1 MNIICKISGHK
12 IQSTGSCE
20 EICVRC
26 GYRNAFHRYNGCKC
40 ETCGKSRGD
49 HHTFLFVAREP
60 VYGKCSRLGA
70 SDIYNCSYCN
80 EDCDHVKTGET
91 ISFKCKT
98 CGMITS
104 MDSAGYNRRFRTESN
119 RKANKKEDFSGGNSY
134 EIVW

>member
-1 MNIICKISGHK
+1 MA
-12 IQSTGSCE
+12 
-20 EICVRC
+20 V
-26 GYRNAFHRYNGCKC
+26 
-40 ETCGKSRGD
+40 D
-49 HHTFLFVAREP
+49 
-60 VYGKCSRLGA
+60 
-70 SDIYNCSYCN
+70 
-80 EDCDHVKTGET
+80 VKTGET